1 MVHELNENDAN
12 NSSHLTED
20 EEAQVNENIAPS
32 DVELI
37 YRTQDFTVDSLIS
50 RLTSGH
56 IIIPSSDYDADD
68 LTTERF
74 QRDYVWKKS
83 QMDRFIESI
92 LLGYPLPG
100 IFLVRQS
107 RDKKLLVLDG
117 QQRLRTLQA
126 FYAGNYIRGKKPAA
140 FRLDNVTEN
149 LRGLTIE
156 TLPADLR
163 RALDDTYM
171 QGTIIE
177 ANEDAHTLSAVY
189 SLFERLNTG
198 GTFLTPHEIRIALF
212 SGKLFRE
219 LDTIC
224 NDNNWRT
231 LYVNTPTRKRDH
243 ELLLRIFAFSMEGEK
258 YAPPLKGFLNQAA
271 ENYSDLSTEASGVAI
286 SALKKAI
293 RTLASSMG
301 SDGFRRSNTLVNAAD
316 AEAVLST
323 LTRHFIASPDSKISA
338 EVINHWVNLLRQDQ
352 AFLTATSVATA
363 NLQAAT
369 TRRTIANNTF
379 QEALDTSV

>member
-1 MVHELNENDAN
+1 MVSELNGNETNY
-12 NSSHLTED
+12 SSLLTED
-20 EEAQVNENIAPS
+20 EEAQINESIAPG
-32 DVELI
+32 DVELV

-50 RLTSGH
+50 RLASGH

-107 RDKKLLVLDG
+107 RNKKLLVLDG

-126 FYAGNYIRGKKPAA
+126 FYSGKYMRGKNPAA

-163 RALDDTYM
+163 RVLDDTYM

-177 ANEDAHTLSAVY
+177 ANNEPHTLSAVY

-212 SGKLFRE
+212 SGQLFRE
-219 LDTIC
+219 LDSIC
-224 NDNNWRT
+224 NDHNWRT
-231 LYVNTPTRKRDH
+231 LYRNTPTRKRDH
-243 ELLLRIFAFSMEGEK
+243 ELLLRIFAFSMEGGK
-258 YAPPLKGFLNQAA
+258 YAPPLKGFLNHAA
-271 ENYSDLSTEASGVAI
+271 ENYSELPTKASRAAI
-286 SALKKAI
+286 SALKMAI
-293 RTLASSMG
+293 NTLASSMG

-323 LTRHFIASPDSKISA
+323 LTRHFIAMPDSSISA
-338 EVINHWVNLLRQDQ
+338 EVINNWVNLLRQDQ
-352 AFLTATSVATA
+352 AFQTATSVATA

-369 TRRTIANNTF
+369 TRRTIADNTF
-379 QEALDTSV
+379 QQTLKTSL